1 MPSPDDRPADSSVLV
16 VGNGPPLVVF
26 PGLAHGPVT
35 NPLAYRGLAHVT
47 QRRIYVINRP
57 LGLPR
62 GLTMPDLAARHAK
75 IIAQHFSEP
84 VDLFGASTGGAI
96 ALQLAV
102 DHPSLVNRLIIAAA
116 ASWLGTEGRQKLRR
130 FGDEVAQGRSG
141 AKVLAS
147 VLAAPPKS
155 WLMAFIMWA
164 AHRLRPGPIPTDMLA
179 TIDAEVG
186 FDVTPASKPNSCS
199 HAFDRRRRRSR
210 LPSRSHPSNRRR
222 NPQQPFDHLSPR
234 RPRRHHDESP
244 FRPRRRGISRDAHS
258 RHELKIKSV
267 PTKPSLSHW
276 ERAGVRVLV
285 AVLLGSSKILEPS
298 PPPAPPPP
306 AHCLPTAPHSL
317 PRSSRRSAPA
327 SAPIK
332 TASRRAL

>member
-16 VGNGPPLVVF
+16 IGIGPSLVVF

-47 QRRIYVINRP
+47 QRRIHVINRP

-96 ALQLAV
+96 ALQLTV
-102 DHPSLVNRLIIAAA
+102 DHPSLVNRLVIAAA

-141 AKVLAS
+141 AKVLSS

-155 WLMAFIMWA
+155 WFMAFIMWA
-164 AHRLRPGPIPTDMLA
+164 AHSLRPRQIPTDMLA

-186 FDVTPASKPNSCS
+186 FDVTPQLNQIRAPTLLIAGGKDRAFPLDLIQATAAGIPNS
-199 HAFDRRRRRSR
+199 R
-210 LPSRSHPSNRRR
+210 LIIYP
-222 NPQQPFDHLSPR
+222 
-234 RPRRHHDESP
+234 
-244 FRPRRRGISRDAHS
+244 
-258 RHELKIKSV
+258 
-267 PTKPSLSHW
+267 
-276 ERAGVRVLV
+276 RAGHVGTMMNHNFGRDIADFL
-285 AVLLGSSKILEPS
+285 SSPVPS
-298 PPPAPPPP
+298 
-306 AHCLPTAPHSL
+306 
-317 PRSSRRSAPA
+317 
-327 SAPIK
+327 K
-332 TASRRAL
+332 T